1 MEIIVVTA
9 GVGFYE
15 VDGQMRRVTKQRVLD
30 TGVGVNL
37 VWYGVSRYV
46 RPYDVLCLRSYQRV
60 VVVNIIFWSML

>member
-1 MEIIVVTA
+1 MEVIVVTA

-37 VWYGVSRYV
+37 VCHIRFGWHAYR
-46 RPYDVLCLRSYQRV
+46 
-60 VVVNIIFWSML
+60 